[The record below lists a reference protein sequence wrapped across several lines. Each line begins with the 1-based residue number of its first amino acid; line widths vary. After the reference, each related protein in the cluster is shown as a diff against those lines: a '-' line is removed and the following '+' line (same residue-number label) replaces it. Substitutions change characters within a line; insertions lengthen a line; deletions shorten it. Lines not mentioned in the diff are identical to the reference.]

1 VTNTTSSPDSASSS
15 KQVFGLPR
23 WAVLGGLALVAL
35 TVVFL
40 AGVVVGR
47 APAPELR
54 ERAEAAELAESQA
67 LDQVQALEGRL
78 HGEQALT
85 LLYRGLIDLDAR
97 NFGTAN
103 ERIDAAVNHLG
114 QVDAAA
120 MGADARDFEAL
131 RERLGELD
139 IRVAAD
145 MAEQRNILTGLAQEL
160 NALLGEGR

>member
-1 VTNTTSSPDSASSS
+1 VTNTTSSPDSAPAS

-23 WAVLGGLALVAL
+23 WAVLGVLALVGL
-35 TVVFL
+35 VIVFL

-54 ERAEAAELAESQA
+54 ERAEAAELSESQA
-67 LDQVQALEGRL
+67 MDRIQALEGRL

-85 LLYRGLIDLDAR
+85 LLYRALIDLDAR

-103 ERIDAAVNHLG
+103 ERIDAAVDHLG

-120 MGADARDFEAL
+120 MGVEAEAFEVL
-131 RERLGELD
+131 RERLRELD

-145 MAEQRNILTGLAQEL
+145 MAEQRNTLTGLAQEL

>member
-1 VTNTTSSPDSASSS
+1 MTNTTSSPDSSPSP

-23 WAVLGGLALVAL
+23 WAVLGGLILVVL
-35 TVVFL
+35 VVVFL

-54 ERAEAAELAESQA
+54 ERAESAELAESQA
-67 LDQVQALEGRL
+67 LERVQALEGRL